1 MWNKIMSIISSLTND
16 KDKLEGKVILRQLDD
31 EEGKKEAEQFIKKHS
46 KQSTWRSWD

>member
-1 MWNKIMSIISSLTND
+1 MWNKIMRIISSLTDD

-46 KQSTWRSWD
+46 KKSTWRSWE